1 MVHAVTNSAG
11 LKGDD
16 DQTRW
21 VLDDLRGLVLSLE
34 ISKTSLKSMINMNEQ
49 LVAVFTRQMMLAE
62 RRDQLSWSTARRSRM
77 RAGLYAW
84 TLCMVLPYQ
93 TSGCVCVYERLR
105 VDFKVGQSSL
115 MMIA

>member
-16 DQTRW
+16 DQTRR

-84 TLCMVLPYQ
+84 TLCMVLRE